1 MTAKAERVQR
11 AYEWLNRKPKT
22 VKKVM
27 KFNSI
32 TNVSGIQREIDN
44 GRHQMTL
51 FSYAGSAT
59 PEAKA
64 LALRVRAL
72 ETLKASI

>member
-1 MTAKAERVQR
+1 MTRKAEKVQR
-11 AYEWLNRKPKT
+11 AYEWLNRIPKPI
-22 VKKVM
+22 KKVV

-32 TNVSGIQREIDN
+32 TNISGIQREIDN
-44 GRHQMTL
+44 SRHQMTL
-51 FSYAGSAT
+51 FSYIGSRS

-72 ETLKASI
+72 ERLRDSI